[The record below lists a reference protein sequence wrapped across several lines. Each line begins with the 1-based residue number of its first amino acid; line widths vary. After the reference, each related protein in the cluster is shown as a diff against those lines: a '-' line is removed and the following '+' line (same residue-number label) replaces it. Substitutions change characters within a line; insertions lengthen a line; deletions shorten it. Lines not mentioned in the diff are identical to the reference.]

1 MKGTRRPRETYPL
14 TPVLGRWRLSV
25 STLSLVAAVFL
36 LLPIIVIVPASFSS
50 SPFLSWPPQGFSGA
64 WYASV
69 KSDPSWRSAF
79 QLSLQV
85 AGEAAVAATLA
96 GLLAALALRRI
107 TGRYR
112 TWLRTFFIAPLV
124 LPVVV
129 YALGLFDLFSRLG
142 VFGGTWTIVVG
153 QAVLAFP
160 VTYVMLSAAL
170 AAIDPAITRAAAS
183 LGARWPMIVMRV
195 EAPLVRGAIVAA
207 AIVAFGFCFDEVV
220 IALFLSSPT
229 TKTLPVAIFQAALDS
244 ASPAVAAVS
253 GYVMLIA
260 LLTMALAAVAGRWGA
275 QDRRA

>member
-1 MKGTRRPRETYPL
+1 MRRRQREPNPL
-14 TPVLGRWRLSV
+14 VPAIGRWRLPISA
-25 STLSLVAAVFL
+25 LSLAAAAFL

-50 SPFLSWPPQGFSGA
+50 GSFLTWPPHGFSTM
-64 WYASV
+64 WYSSV
-69 KSDPSWRSAF
+69 RSDPDWRAAF
-79 QLSLQV
+79 VVSLRV
-85 AGEAAVAATLA
+85 ASEAAVAATVA

-107 TGRYR
+107 TGRSR
-112 TWLRTFFIAPLV
+112 ALLRTFFIAPLV

-142 VFGGTWTIVVG
+142 VFGRTWTIVVG

-170 AAIDPAITRAAAS
+170 AAVDPAITRAAAS
-183 LGARWPMIVMRV
+183 LGARWPMIVLRV
-195 EAPLVRGAIVAA
+195 EAPLVRGAIIAA

-220 IALFLSSPT
+220 IALFLSNPT
-229 TKTLPVAIFQAALDS
+229 TRTLPVAIFQAALDS

-260 LLTMALAAVAGRWGA
+260 LLTMALAAAAARWGMKE
-275 QDRRA
+275 RA

>member
-1 MKGTRRPRETYPL
+1 VAGRTREPYPL
-14 TPVLGRWRLSV
+14 VPVLGRWRLSI
-25 STLSLVAAVFL
+25 SAFSLVAAVFL

-50 SPFLSWPPQGFSGA
+50 SPFLTWPPHGFSGT

-69 KSDPSWRSAF
+69 RSDPDWRAAF
-79 QLSLQV
+79 EVSLRV
-85 AGEAAVAATLA
+85 AGEAAIAATVA

-107 TGRYR
+107 TGRHR
-112 TWLRTFFIAPLV
+112 TWLRALFIAPLV

-142 VFGGTWTIVVG
+142 IFGGTWTIVVG

-170 AAIDPAITRAAAS
+170 AAVDPAITRAAAS
-183 LGARWPMIVMRV
+183 LGARWPMIVLRV
-195 EAPLVRGAIVAA
+195 EAPLVRGAIIAA

-220 IALFLSSPT
+220 VALFLSDPT
-229 TKTLPVAIFQAALDS
+229 TRTLPVAIFQAALDS

-260 LLTMALAAVAGRWGA
+260 LLTMGLAAVAGKWGMR
-275 QDRRA
+275 DRAT

>member
-1 MKGTRRPRETYPL
+1 LAGRRSREPYPL
-14 TPVLGRWRLSV
+14 VPAFGRWRLSI
-25 STLSLVAAVFL
+25 SALSLVVAAFL

-50 SPFLSWPPQGFSGA
+50 GSFLTWPPNGFSGR
-64 WYASV
+64 WYSNIL
-69 KSDPSWRSAF
+69 SDPQWRSAF
-79 QLSLQV
+79 EVSLRV
-85 AGEAAVAATLA
+85 AGEAAAVATVT
-96 GLLAALALRRI
+96 GLMAALALRRL
-107 TGRYR
+107 TGPRR
-112 TWLRTFFIAPLV
+112 AVLRAFFIAPLI

-170 AAIDPAITRAAAS
+170 ASVDPAITRAAAS
-183 LGARWPMIVMRV
+183 LGARWPMIVLRV

-220 IALFLSSPT
+220 IALFLSNPT
-229 TKTLPVAIFQAALDS
+229 TRTLPVAIFQAALDS

-253 GYVMLIA
+253 GYVILIA
-260 LLTMALAAVAGRWGA
+260 LLTMALAATAARWGA
-275 QDRRA
+275 RDRAT

>member
-1 MKGTRRPRETYPL
+1 MRRRQREPNPL
-14 TPVLGRWRLSV
+14 VPAIGRWRLPISA
-25 STLSLVAAVFL
+25 LSLVAAAFL

-50 SPFLSWPPQGFSGA
+50 GSFLTWPPQGFSTM
-64 WYASV
+64 WYGSV
-69 KSDPSWRSAF
+69 RSDPDWQAAF
-79 QLSLQV
+79 EVSLRV
-85 AGEAAVAATLA
+85 AGEAAVAATVA

-107 TGRYR
+107 TGRPR
-112 TWLRTFFIAPLV
+112 AFLRTLFIAPLV

-142 VFGGTWTIVVG
+142 VFGRTWTIVVG

-170 AAIDPAITRAAAS
+170 AAVDPAITRAAAS
-183 LGARWPMIVMRV
+183 LGARWPMIVLRV
-195 EAPLVRGAIVAA
+195 EAPLVRGAIIAA

-220 IALFLSSPT
+220 IALFLSNPT
-229 TKTLPVAIFQAALDS
+229 TRTLPVAIFQAALDS

-260 LLTMALAAVAGRWGA
+260 LLTMALAAAAARWGMKE
-275 QDRRA
+275 RA

>member
-1 MKGTRRPRETYPL
+1 MAGRQREPYPL
-14 TPVLGRWRLSV
+14 VPVLGRWRTSI
-25 STLSLVAAVFL
+25 SALSLVAAAFL

-50 SPFLSWPPQGFSGA
+50 GSFLTWPPHGFSGM
-64 WYASV
+64 WYRNV
-69 KSDPSWRSAF
+69 RSDPDWFVAF
-79 QLSLQV
+79 KISLQV
-85 AGEAAVAATLA
+85 AGEAAIAATLT
-96 GLLAALALRRI
+96 GLMAALALRRI
-107 TGRYR
+107 TGRPR
-112 TWLRTFFIAPLV
+112 TVLRAFFIAPLV

-170 AAIDPAITRAAAS
+170 ASVDPAVTRAAAS
-183 LGARWPMIVMRV
+183 LGARWPMIVLRV
-195 EAPLVRGAIVAA
+195 EAPLVRGAIIAA

-220 IALFLSSPT
+220 IALFLSNPT

-260 LLTMALAAVAGRWGA
+260 LLTMALATAAGRWGA
-275 QDRRA
+275 RERA